1 LYNSPAKVTSNWF
14 GHSER
19 SFATMVGTCANIL
32 GVGFG
37 FLLPGFMVS
46 EFSTSETYTDDQL

>member
-1 LYNSPAKVTSNWF
+1 MTSNWF

-19 SFATMVGTCANIL
+19 AFATMVGTCTNIL

-46 EFSTSETYTDDQL
+46 EYSEKDKDSYTPEQLQ